1 MYSYSGLINLK
12 EICSFLCI
20 KSVIKKKLM
29 QNTLSNNLC
38 GQTASS

>member
-1 MYSYSGLINLK
+1 MYSYSGLKNLK

-29 QNTLSNNLC
+29 QLI
-38 GQTASS
+38 GRQQYHK